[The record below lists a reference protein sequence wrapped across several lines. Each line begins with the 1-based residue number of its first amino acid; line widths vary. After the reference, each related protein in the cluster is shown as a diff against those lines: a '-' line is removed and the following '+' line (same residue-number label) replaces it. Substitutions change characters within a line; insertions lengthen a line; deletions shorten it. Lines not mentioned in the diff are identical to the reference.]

1 VLRTWQGS
9 GIVTFLSDYGLQDSY
24 VAQVKGVI
32 LDRARQ
38 ATIVD
43 ITHLIPPQDILEGAF
58 QLGTAWRV
66 FPPGTVHLA
75 IVDPGVGTARRAVL
89 LVADEHAFI
98 LPDNGLASFVLADAS
113 SIAAWELDRPQFFR
127 HPVSATFHG
136 RDLFAP
142 IAAALVTGVP
152 PDDLGS
158 PLDPATLVRLP
169 VPAVQVEADRVIGP
183 VVSIDRFGNCR
194 TLIRPEQ
201 LPGAADR
208 LLVRCNTL
216 VIRGLSRTF
225 ADVSPGQ
232 PLALIGS
239 HGGLELAVRDGNA
252 AAQWGI
258 VRGSLV
264 EVHVLP
270 E

>member
-1 VLRTWQGS
+1 MPRTWQGS

-32 LDRARQ
+32 LHHARQ
-38 ATIVD
+38 AIIVD

-58 QLGTAWRV
+58 QLLTAWRA
-66 FPPGTVHLA
+66 FPSGTIHLA

-89 LVADEHAFI
+89 LVADEHAFV
-98 LPDNGLASFVLADAS
+98 LPDNGLATFILAEAS

-142 IAAALVTGVP
+142 IAAALLTGTP
-152 PDDLGS
+152 PQDLGS
-158 PLDPATLVRLP
+158 PLDPTTLIRLP
-169 VPAVQVEADRVIGP
+169 IPSVHIGADYVSGP

-194 TLIRPEQ
+194 TLIRLEQ
-201 LPGAADR
+201 LPGAPQR
-208 LLVRCNTL
+208 LLVRCNNL
-216 VIRGLSRTF
+216 MIRGLSRTF
-225 ADVSPGQ
+225 ADVPPGQ
-232 PLALIGS
+232 PLALLGS

-264 EVHVLP
+264 EVHVLA